1 MTAGATRLWGLL
13 LLGLAALGCAKAR
26 EQGAVE
32 GVVTWEGRPVP
43 SAMVGAYPKPE
54 QDASTAPVAEAAS
67 GADGSFR
74 LTPPEGRYWVWAR
87 ATVRADGR
95 DLRLVGQARPGPSD
109 VRAGARLRVR
119 VELKDPSGF
128 AAAAGPAGTGVSGR
142 AEGLG
147 DGKAFVYAYPGRLDR
162 PLGPGFVAAKALAA
176 DGSFRIDLRPG
187 PYTLAVR
194 ERGTGS
200 DSGVLAAGDRV
211 ASASAE
217 VAEGRYA
224 DVGTLRLRPLDPA
237 RLRSTR
243 QGSPP
248 SATRASGTVTDADGK
263 PLADVRVLAF
273 RDARMAGKPLA
284 VSAPTAADGRFT
296 VYLPGGGTYYLGA
309 RSRVG
314 GPSEPGERVGA
325 YRGEDGGGLRLAA
338 GQVRQN
344 LVIPVEEVW

>member
-1 MTAGATRLWGLL
+1 MTRRTWCLVLLAIAVVGCSKTRDPGAL
-13 LLGLAALGCAKAR
+13 
-26 EQGAVE
+26 E

-43 SAMVGAYPKPE
+43 AALVGAYPKPE
-54 QDASTAPVAEAAS
+54 QDAATPPLAEAAS
-67 GADGSFR
+67 GADGAFR
-74 LTPPEGRYWVWAR
+74 IAIQEGRYWVWAR

-95 DLRLVGQARPGPSD
+95 DLRLVGQARPAPCE
-109 VRAGARLRVR
+109 VRAGGTLNLR
-119 VELKDPSGF
+119 VELRDPSGF
-128 AAAAGPAGTGVSGR
+128 AAAAGPAGTGVRGR
-142 AEGLG
+142 VGGVGE
-147 DGKAFVYAYPGRLDR
+147 GKAFVYAYPGRLER
-162 PLGPGFVAAKALAA
+162 PLGPGFVAAKAVAD
-176 DGSFRIDLRPG
+176 DGSFRIDLGPG

-194 ERGTGS
+194 ERGSGA
-200 DSGVLAAGDRV
+200 DAGVLAAGDRV

-217 VAEGRYA
+217 VATGRYA
-224 DVGTLRLRPLDPA
+224 DVGTLRLRALDPA

-248 SATRASGTVTDADGK
+248 SATQASGTVTDAEGK

-273 RDARMAGKPLA
+273 RDARMAGKPVA
-284 VSAPTAADGRFT
+284 VAAPTAADGRFT

-325 YRGEDGGGLRLAA
+325 YRGEDGGGLRLTG
-338 GQVRQN
+338 GQARRD